1 MKAAAPFQRVMAASI
16 GKWPIHSEGQ
26 AVAGL
31 GKIDGGN
38 FSRR

>member
-1 MKAAAPFQRVMAASI
+1 MPASI
-16 GKWPIHSEGQ
+16 GKWPIHAGGQ
-26 AVAGL
+26 AVARL